1 MPEFLSL
8 IGTRYNAER
17 VRLKD
22 VVAPPYDVISPSE
35 QQDLYQKDA
44 YNVVRLILNHDSDPY
59 KSAKEF
65 LVRWLSEG
73 VLVREK
79 ESAFYVYYQR
89 FHTPDGREVTR
100 TGVLGRLKLSEYS
113 AGEVRPHERTLAG
126 PKKDRM
132 QLMEAVHGNMSPI
145 FGLIDDPMML
155 FDHMIEVATV
165 HPAIA
170 DIEERV
176 TTGES
181 IRHLVWKLTDP
192 ETVSRLETLLKDQ
205 TLTIADGHHR
215 YETSLAFHKAHP
227 EIPGAGF
234 VLTYLTNIHGEGTV
248 ILPTHR
254 ALHDVEGFD
263 QYALLE
269 KLRAKFELNQYPTRE
284 EAFSA
289 LNSDP
294 MAVTMLELDDEPRYT
309 LVRSRDTVERS
320 ALDRLP
326 VMRLQEEILK
336 PIVGLTQNQIDQKTN
351 IFYPHT
357 LAELDEMLEKQPV
370 QAAFLLRAVTPSEM
384 VEVVKEG
391 AFMPQKSTFFY
402 PKLLSGLVFH
412 EFAVQP
418 T

>member
-8 IGTRYNAER
+8 IGTRYNTER

-22 VVAPPYDVISPSE
+22 VVAPPYDVISPAE
-35 QQDLYQKDA
+35 QEELYTKDA
-44 YNVVRLILNHDSDPY
+44 HNVVRLILNHDADPY

-65 LVRWLSEG
+65 LDRWLSEG

-79 ESAFYVYYQR
+79 EPAFYVYYQR
-89 FHTPDGREVTR
+89 FRTPDGQEVTR
-100 TGVLGRLKLSEYS
+100 TGVLGRLKLSPYS

-132 QLMEAVHGNMSPI
+132 HLMEAVHGNMSPI
-145 FGLIDDPMML
+145 FGLIDDPIML

-170 DIEERV
+170 DIEERLA
-176 TTGES
+176 TGES
-181 IRHLVWKLTDP
+181 IRHLLWKLSDA

-227 EIPGAGF
+227 EISGSGY
-234 VLTYLTNIHGEGTV
+234 VLTYLTNIHGEGSV

-254 ALHDVEGFD
+254 ALYDVVGFD
-263 QYALLE
+263 QYALLD
-269 KLRAKFELNQYPTRE
+269 KLRAKFELVQYPTRE
-284 EAFSA
+284 EAYSA

-294 MAVTMLELDDEPRYT
+294 TAVTMIELDDEPRYT
-309 LVRSRDTVERS
+309 VVRSRDNAERS

-326 VMRLQEEILK
+326 VMRLQQEILK
-336 PIVGLTQNQIDQKTN
+336 PIVGLTQEQIDQKTN
-351 IFYPHT
+351 ILYPHT
-357 LAELDEMLEKQPV
+357 LTELDTMREKQPI
-370 QAAFLLRAVTPSEM
+370 QAAFLLRAVTPLEM

-391 AFMPQKSTFFY
+391 AFMPQKSTFFF
-402 PKLLSGLVFH
+402 PKLLSGLALH